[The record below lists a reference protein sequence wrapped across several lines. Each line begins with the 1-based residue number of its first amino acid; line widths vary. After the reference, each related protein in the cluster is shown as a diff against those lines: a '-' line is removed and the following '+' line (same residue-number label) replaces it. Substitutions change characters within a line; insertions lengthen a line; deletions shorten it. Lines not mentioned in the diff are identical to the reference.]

1 MALIHHQQ
9 PHQPILIGSMSY
21 TGLHVHTHYSLMDGV
36 ATPAEY
42 LDRAVALGMTSLAI
56 TDHGTLSG
64 HREFAREA
72 KSRGIKPILGMEGYM
87 TNDRFDRR
95 EKAERTD
102 PLDNNYNHIV
112 LLAKNEKG
120 LENLNKINEIA
131 WTEGYFRKPRFD
143 FETLE
148 KYKEGIIVT
157 SACLSG
163 IVTKAVDQ
171 ENYAVAKEKI
181 QWFKR
186 VFNDDYYIEV
196 MPHNPAQ
203 INIALIDLADE
214 FNIKIIVTPD
224 CHHSTTDQKEIQELM
239 LILNTHAKLE
249 KGVTYEKSKTHKDM
263 MRRLDYLYGKER
275 MMSFNK
281 FDIHLL
287 SYDEIKSAML
297 KQDIYREDIYEN
309 TLEIAAKIEDYNIK
323 EHLNLLPVQYKNPD
337 QELSNLAFAGL
348 EEKRLTSSWLGNDI
362 YEVRLMEELE
372 IIREKNF
379 APYFLVVSN
388 MINWAKKE
396 DIMVGP
402 GRGSS
407 AGSLLCFLLSITDID
422 PIEHGLL
429 FFRFINPDRNDF
441 PDIDTDIQDSRRDEV
456 KDYLVRQYR
465 HVASITTF
473 LEFKD
478 KGVVRDVARALN
490 VPLSDVNKVLKL
502 VDTWD
507 EYCMSKTTH
516 WFREKYPEIEKL
528 GEQLRGR
535 IRGTGIH
542 AAGVVTSKDP
552 IFRYAPL
559 ETRSSPGSDER
570 IPVVAVNM
578 EEAEKI
584 GLIKIDA
591 LGLKTLSVIKDTI
604 DEVEKRH
611 FIKINLLEIDLTDQ
625 NIYEMISSGYTKGV
639 FQCEATPY
647 TNLLVKMGV
656 KNLSELAASNALVR
670 PGAMNT
676 IGKDYIL
683 RKHGKQK
690 VTYLH
695 DKIKTITSDTYGCIL
710 YQEQVMQ
717 ACVELGG
724 MTMSE
729 ADQVRKIIGK
739 KKNAREFDVFQ
750 EKFIS
755 GASNYISPNL
765 ARDLW
770 HDFEAH
776 AGYSFNKSHAVAYST
791 LSFWTAWLKYY
802 YPIEFMFALLK
813 NEKSPDNRT
822 EYLIEAKRMGIPVK
836 LPHINDSG
844 KDFEIEGK
852 GIRFGLTAIK
862 FISDKIADKYISA
875 RPFNTY
881 KDVETFTFTKGNG
894 VNSRALTAMNS
905 VGALTFQD
913 NPRDDKRIKENLY
926 EYLNLPEFNTVLPS
940 HYHAFI
946 QDVSD
951 FEEKGSYVLMGMV
964 KNIKRGT
971 GWSRVEVLDK
981 TGSVGIFDE
990 EQTTIEAGNTY
1001 LILANDNRILSA
1013 IPVDQLKGSQNALV
1027 KFLGYKQLPFTDEEM
1042 FVVAFKPR
1050 TTKAGKKMASLT
1062 LADTSRDLHSIT
1074 VFPTSFARAYM
1085 HIEEGKAY
1093 KFVLGK
1099 TKDGT
1104 IILED
1109 VLV

>member
-1 MALIHHQQ
+1 M
-9 PHQPILIGSMSY
+9 GY

-42 LDRAVALGMTSLAI
+42 LDRAVLLGMKSLAI

-72 KSRGIKPILGMEGYM
+72 KARGIKPILGIEGYM

-95 EKAERTD
+95 EKAERTET
-102 PLDNNYNHIV
+102 LDSVYNHIV
-112 LLAKNEKG
+112 LLAKDEEG

-143 FETLE
+143 FEILE
-148 KYKEGIIVT
+148 KYSKGLIVT

-163 IVTKAVDQ
+163 IIAKAVESD
-171 ENYAVAKEKI
+171 NYAVAKERI
-181 QWFKR
+181 EWFKR
-186 VFNDDYYIEV
+186 VFGEDYYIEL

-203 INIALIDLADE
+203 VNIALIDLADE
-214 FNIKIIVTPD
+214 FKVKLIVTPD
-224 CHHSTTDQKEIQELM
+224 CHHSDVSQKEIQELM

-249 KGVTYEKSKTHKDM
+249 KNATYEKSKTYKDM
-263 MRRLDYLYGKER
+263 MKRLDYLYGRER

-287 SYDEIKSAML
+287 SYEEIKNNML
-297 KQDIYREDIYEN
+297 KHDIHREDIYEN
-309 TLEIAAKIEDYNIK
+309 TNEIADKIKDYNIK
-323 EHLNLLPVQYKNPD
+323 EGLNLLPVQYKNPD
-337 QELSNLAFAGL
+337 QELADLAFAGL
-348 EEKRLTSSWLGNDI
+348 EEKRLNSNWLGNDI
-362 YEVRLMEELE
+362 YEQRLDEELY
-372 IIREKNF
+372 IIREKKF
-379 APYFLVVSN
+379 APYFLVVGN

-396 DIMVGP
+396 GIMVGP

-407 AGSLLCFLLSITDID
+407 AGSLLCYALGITEID
-422 PIEHGLL
+422 PIEHNLL
-429 FFRFINPDRNDF
+429 FFRFINPERNDF

-465 HVASITTF
+465 HVASIATF

-490 VPLSDVNKVLKL
+490 VPLTDVNKVLKL

-507 EYCMSKTTH
+507 EYCSSKTTE
-516 WFREKYPEIEKL
+516 WFRKKYPEIEKL

-542 AAGVVTSKDP
+542 AAGVVTSKNP

-559 ETRSSPGSDER
+559 ETRSSPGSDDR
-570 IPVVAVNM
+570 IPVVAVDM

-591 LGLKTLSVIKDTI
+591 LGLKTLSVIQDTVSEI
-604 DEVEKRH
+604 EKRQ
-611 FIKINLLEIDLTDQ
+611 FKKINLLDINLDDEKV
-625 NIYEMISSGYTKGV
+625 YEMISSGYTKGV

-647 TNLLVKMGV
+647 TNLLMKMGV

-695 DKIKTITSDTYGCIL
+695 DKIKEITNDTYGCVL

-739 KKNAREFDVFQ
+739 KKNAREFDAFK
-750 EKFIS
+750 EKFVK
-755 GASNYISPNL
+755 GASTYISPNL

-791 LSFWTAWLKYY
+791 LSYWTAWLKYY
-802 YPIEFMFALLK
+802 YPLEFMFALLK
-813 NEKSPDNRT
+813 NEKDPDNRT
-822 EYLIEAKRMGIPVK
+822 EYLIEAKRMEIPIK
-836 LPHINDSG
+836 LPHINDSD
-844 KDFEIEGK
+844 KDFKIEGK
-852 GIRFGLTAIK
+852 GIRFGLSSI
-862 FISDKIADKYISA
+862 KYISNTIADRYIAA
-875 RPFNTY
+875 RPFNSY
-881 KDVETFTFTKGNG
+881 KELEEFTFTKGNG
-894 VNSRALTAMNS
+894 VNSRALNALRS
-905 VGALTFQD
+905 VGAATFSD
-913 NPRDDKRIKENLY
+913 NPRNDEEIKNNLY
-926 EYLNLPEFNTVLPS
+926 EFLNLPEFNITIPY
-940 HYHAFI
+940 HYYAFI
-946 QDVSD
+946 NDVCD
-951 FEEKGSYVLMGMV
+951 FEEKGSFILMGMV
-964 KNIKRGT
+964 KSIKRGK
-971 GWSRVEVLDK
+971 GWSRIEILDK
-981 TGSVGIFDE
+981 TGSTGIFDD
-990 EQTTIEAGNTY
+990 EQTIIESGKTY
-1001 LILANDNRILSA
+1001 LILASDNRIVTA
-1013 IPVDQLKGSQNALV
+1013 IPAEDLRKSSHPLV
-1027 KFLGYKQLPFTDEEM
+1027 KFLNYKMLPYSEEQHY
-1042 FVVAFKPR
+1042 VVSFKPR
-1050 TTKAGKKMASLT
+1050 TTKAGKKMALLT
-1062 LADTSRDLHSIT
+1062 LADSNRDLHAIT
-1074 VFPTSFARAYM
+1074 VFPTAFPKAYM
-1085 HIEEGKAY
+1085 HIKEGNHY
-1093 KFVLGK
+1093 KFTFGE

-1104 IILED
+1104 KIMED
-1109 VLV
+1109 VINDNNN